1 MLIIICFYLVS
12 VVTVLAAAMVVFSRN
27 TVHAVLWLIF
37 VFLNVAILFVTL
49 GAEFLAMILVIVALI
64 LIVYTALTRGE
75 PMLYALG
82 AMDLGLAAILW
93 KVRKKKPD

>member
-1 MLIIICFYLVS
+1 
-12 VVTVLAAAMVVFSRN
+12 
-27 TVHAVLWLIF
+27 
-37 VFLNVAILFVTL
+37 
-49 GAEFLAMILVIVALI
+49 MILVIVALI